1 MQNINNLVSDLQKYY
16 NEKYNGKKFPNGYI
30 AGLVASNGFE
40 YVEGRYLLIDGEK
53 VRLDSFCRE
62 HKITCNYTS
71 TVNHSTNG
79 ETHVITAKLN
89 GKSRKTKA
97 KKTTSKRALLRS
109 IIEQTNN
116 EQTRQNAFKTLFK
129 MQRSQ
134 REKLAFEAKQAAKAA
149 KQAALQAYEAKLKSM
164 KKDTLLKLLMEQ
176 KAVAL

>member
-79 ETHVITAKLN
+79 ETHTITAVLR
-89 GKSRKTKA
+89 GKKA
-97 KKTTSKRALLRS
+97 KKTRFTSKRNMLRTIVNRS
-109 IIEQTNN
+109 NGETQRKAY
-116 EQTRQNAFKTLFK
+116 ETLFK

-134 REKLAFEAKQAAKAA
+134 REKVAFEAKQAAKAA

-164 KKDTLLKLLMEQ
+164 KKDALLKLLMNQ
-176 KAVAL
+176 KAVAI